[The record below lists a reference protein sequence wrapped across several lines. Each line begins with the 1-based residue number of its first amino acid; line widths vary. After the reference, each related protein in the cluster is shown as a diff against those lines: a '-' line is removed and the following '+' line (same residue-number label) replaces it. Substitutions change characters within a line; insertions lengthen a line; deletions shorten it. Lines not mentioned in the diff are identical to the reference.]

1 MEQYLEQLCGEETVL
16 LVDDEDLLRN
26 VVSDLLSQLGYRVL
40 PAASAQEA
48 LTLAGEQKAI
58 DLVVTDV
65 VMPGMSGPELVKK
78 LQESR
83 TEVKALFISGYTG
96 GKFADFEIGPDPV
109 LLQKPFTIKMLA
121 GKIRELLDT

>member
-16 LVDDEDLLRN
+16 LVDDEELLRT
-26 VVSDLLSQLGYRVL
+26 VVSDLLSQLGYHVL

-48 LTLAGEQKAI
+48 LTLADEKNGI

-78 LQESR
+78 LQELR
-83 TEVKALFISGYTG
+83 TDVKALYISGYTG

-121 GKIRELLDT
+121 GKIRELLDA

>member
-16 LVDDEDLLRN
+16 LVDDEELLRT
-26 VVSDLLSQLGYRVL
+26 VVSDLLSQLGYNVL
-40 PAASAQEA
+40 PAGSAQEA
-48 LTLAGEQKAI
+48 LTLADEKNGI

-83 TEVKALFISGYTG
+83 SDVKALFISGYTG